1 VAKLR
6 SSPAAIK
13 PVQNRSGS
21 WSYRVTVTIAGQ
33 QRKKVTQSE
42 TEAEELQETWENER
56 IHGAAAA
63 RPKIT
68 SLERAQL
75 KDAEAAALVI
85 KPTGVSLLQA
95 AQLVAGFDQC
105 RLQDAQKALRLADG
119 EPFSLVDAVKFAI
132 AHNLRTTD
140 FSTITYEDA
149 LAACLK
155 EKKNHISTAHY
166 ERLAQRGRSFGEFI
180 GPMNV
185 RDISGAAKARPW
197 VESRAMRDG
206 NLTSKCTWNKLVT
219 DLGTIFGFFVK
230 QKWCSTNP
238 FSEIPRYS
246 KKSIGSKQRLRLEV
260 TDCAALMAFLEEK
273 HAKWCCYF
281 VLTLLLGVRPDMR
294 TGEIRKLSKCIKR
307 DGVAPYHSNG
317 SLHLSAEITKE
328 REPREVKVST
338 SAAAWFEKYALT
350 PENVCPG
357 DYKDEDFSAI
367 RKQFR
372 IPHDGLRHTAIS
384 AFMAMPGNSYGEAAD
399 QFGNSE
405 PIIKKHYLRRMSPE
419 EGQQFHSIMPEP
431 TNADT
436 ACSGQVVQASQLAG
450 TATVKSPD

>member
-1 VAKLR
+1 MAKLR

-33 QRKKVTQSE
+33 QRKQVFQSKE
-42 TEAEELQETWENER
+42 EAEELQETWETER

-63 RPKIT
+63 RPKMT
-68 SLERAQL
+68 SLEKPQI
-75 KDAEAAALVI
+75 KDAEAAFAVL
-85 KPTGVSLLQA
+85 KPSGLSLLEA
-95 AQLVAGFDQC
+95 AQLAAAFDRS
-105 RLQDAQKALRLADG
+105 RLQDVEKAMRLADG
-119 EPFSLVDAVKFAI
+119 ESFGLFEAVKFAI

-140 FSTITYEDA
+140 FSNILFDDA

-166 ERLAQRGRSFGEFI
+166 KRLSQRGRSFGAFI
-180 GPMNV
+180 GPMIV
-185 RDISGAAKARPW
+185 RDIPGAGKARPW
-197 VESRAMRDG
+197 VESRAMPNG

-238 FSEIPRYS
+238 FSDIPRYS

-260 TDCAALMAFLEEK
+260 ADCATLMAFLEEK
-273 HAKWCCYF
+273 HPKWCCYF

-307 DGVAPYHSNG
+307 DGVAPYYSNG

-328 REPREVKVST
+328 REPREVKVSPNV
-338 SAAAWFEKYALT
+338 AAWLEKYPLT

-357 DYKDEDFSAI
+357 DYKDEDIRAI
-367 RKQFR
+367 RKQFH
-372 IPHDGLRHTAIS
+372 IAHDGLRHTAIS

-405 PIIKKHYLRRMSPE
+405 PIIKKHYLRRMSLE
-419 EGQQFHSIMPEP
+419 EGQQFHSIMPKSE
-431 TNADT
+431 NIDGGAGGV
-436 ACSGQVVQASQLAG
+436 AAEVVGASA
-450 TATVKSPD
+450 